1 MSGDTTG
8 WPLLHERRQGAPSAP
23 RRTAARS
30 RARPAWPLLVLAFVC
45 GGLVAAA
52 GFSIGWRHLAQSG
65 SAAQTRLSAA
75 TAHVQKLDTSLA
87 AARGKETQLAA
98 ALAAARASTRSLARQ
113 ASALA
118 AEAADSERAASP
130 LAGDAGSTAAT
141 SARVASELKTL
152 SSYLTT
158 TPAAQIDG
166 GYVATQVAYLT
177 RQLDSLQS
185 NGADLGSAAAAF
197 TASVRKLA
205 SDATALSRS
214 H

>member
-8 WPLLHERRQGAPSAP
+8 WPLLHERRHDAPPAQ
-23 RRTAARS
+23 RRTMR
-30 RARPAWPLLVLAFVC
+30 RVRPRPAWPLLVLAFVC

-75 TAHVQKLDTSLA
+75 TARVQKLDASLA
-87 AARGKETQLAA
+87 AARARETRLAA
-98 ALAAARASTRSLARQ
+98 ELAAARASTRSLARR
-113 ASALA
+113 ASTLA
-118 AEAADSERAASP
+118 GEATDSERAATP
-130 LAGDAGSTAAT
+130 LSGDASSAAAT

-152 SSYLTT
+152 STYLTT
-158 TPAAQIDG
+158 TPAGQIDG

-185 NGADLGSAAAAF
+185 NGADLSSAAAAF

-205 SDATALSRS
+205 SDASALSK
-214 H
+214 